1 MKFRSM
7 KWTAGLSLVAAIAA
21 VGTAVPERSATAQV
35 QAVPRVGLSFTDT
48 VTQRATVESIDTEDR
63 TIAFTLSDGQTLVV
77 PLAANVGNLSG
88 IADGSMANVTYSQVV
103 TILNLRQKGPG
114 SRDARRDQMNPSA
127 DRVAAEDGR
136 FTVTVV
142 AIDYAT
148 NTVSFIAGAGGAV
161 RTFKANTPAK
171 QDLLKK
177 MKVGDV
183 VIGITTPLTVSSVTP
198 AR

>member
-7 KWTAGLSLVAAIAA
+7 KLTAGLSLVAAIAA
-21 VGTAVPERSATAQV
+21 VGTALPQRSATAQV

-63 TIAFTLSDGQTLVV
+63 TIAFTLSDGQTMVV
-77 PLAANVGNLSG
+77 PLGTNVGNLSG

-127 DRVAAEDGR
+127 DRSAAEDGR

-148 NTVSFIAGAGGAV
+148 NTVSFIAGAGGEV

-183 VIGITTPLTVSSVTP
+183 VIGITTPLTVSAVTP

>member
-77 PLAANVGNLSG
+77 PLAANVGNRSG

>member
-21 VGTAVPERSATAQV
+21 LGTALPERSATAQI

-48 VTQRATVESIDTEDR
+48 VTQRATIESIDTEDR
-63 TIAFTLSDGQTLVV
+63 TIAFTLSDGQTMVV
-77 PLAANVGNLSG
+77 PLGNNVGNLSA

-114 SRDARRDQMNPSA
+114 SREARRDQMNPTP
-127 DRVAAEDGR
+127 DRLDTEIGR

-142 AIDYAT
+142 AIDYST
-148 NTVSFIAGAGGAV
+148 NTVSFIAGNGGEV

-183 VIGITTPLTVSSVTP
+183 VIGITTPLTVSAVRP
-198 AR
+198 AS

>member
-7 KWTAGLSLVAAIAA
+7 KWTAGLSLVAAIVA
-21 VGTAVPERSATAQV
+21 VGTTLPERSATAQV

-48 VTQRATVESIDTEDR
+48 VTQRVTVESVDTEDR
-63 TIAFTLSDGQTLVV
+63 TIAFTLSDGQTMVV
-77 PLAANVGNLSG
+77 PLGANVGNLSA

-114 SRDARRDQMNPSA
+114 SREARRDQMSA
-127 DRVAAEDGR
+127 VPDRTDIDAGR

-148 NTVSFIAGAGGAV
+148 NTVSFIAGNGGEV

-183 VIGITTPLTVSSVTP
+183 VIGITTPLSVSAVAP

>member
-7 KWTAGLSLVAAIAA
+7 TWTAGLSLVAAIAA
-21 VGTAVPERSATAQV
+21 VGTALPERSATAQV

-48 VTQRATVESIDTEDR
+48 VTQRVTVESIDTEDR
-63 TIAFTLSDGQTLVV
+63 TIAFTQPDGQTMVV
-77 PLAANVGNLSG
+77 PLGANVGNLSG
-88 IADGSMANVTYSQVV
+88 IADGAMANVTYSQVV

-114 SRDARRDQMNPSA
+114 SREARRDQMSNTP
-127 DRVAAEDGR
+127 DRTDVEAGR

-148 NTVSFIAGAGGAV
+148 NTVSFISGAGGAV

-183 VIGITTPLTVSSVTP
+183 VIGITTPLSVSAITP
-198 AR
+198 AS

>member
-127 DRVAAEDGR
+127 DRAAAEDGR

-148 NTVSFIAGAGGAV
+148 NTVSFIAGTGGAV

-171 QDLLKK
+171 QELLKK

-183 VIGITTPLTVSSVTP
+183 VIGITTPLTVSSVAP

>member
-21 VGTAVPERSATAQV
+21 VGTAVPERSAMAQV

-48 VTQRATVESIDTEDR
+48 VTQRVTVESIDTEDR
-63 TIAFTLSDGQTLVV
+63 TIAFTANDGQTMVV
-77 PLAANVGNLSG
+77 PLGANVGNLSG

-114 SRDARRDQMNPSA
+114 SRDARRDQMDPST
-127 DRVAAEDGR
+127 DRMDAEIGR

-142 AIDYAT
+142 AVDYAT

-171 QDLLKK
+171 QELLKK

-183 VIGITTPLTVSSVTP
+183 VIGITTPLSVSAVRP
-198 AR
+198 AS